1 MRPSI
6 IDLRQEIII
15 QSKRWYIL
23 IWLLLLMSPS
33 NETVIVIIGVSGVLV
48 WTSRVQF
55 SFYWFYDLLSVEK
68 VIVVLCLLFLL
79 EISEQS

>member
-6 IDLRQEIII
+6 IDLRQEIIV

-48 WTSRVQF
+48 WASRVQF
-55 SFYWFYDLLSVEK
+55 SLYWFYDLLSVEK